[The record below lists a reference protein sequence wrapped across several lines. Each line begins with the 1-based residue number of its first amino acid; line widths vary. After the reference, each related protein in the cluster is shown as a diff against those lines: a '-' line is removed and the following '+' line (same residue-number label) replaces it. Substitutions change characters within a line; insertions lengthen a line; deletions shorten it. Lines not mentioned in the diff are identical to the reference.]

1 MRSLPFTFQWQVS
14 SGGEGAQGLLKEVGE
29 EVAQEFICLY
39 VYLRDDI
46 ERKECFLSG
55 IAQITSLRIP
65 CHVRYS
71 VSQLCFQF
79 KNESQQKYL

>member
-55 IAQITSLRIP
+55 IAQIGGGGGGGG
-65 CHVRYS
+65 V
-71 VSQLCFQF
+71 
-79 KNESQQKYL
+79 

>member
-55 IAQITSLRIP
+55 IAQIGGGGGSESKFLGPFFKKRIFG
-65 CHVRYS
+65 
-71 VSQLCFQF
+71 Q
-79 KNESQQKYL
+79 